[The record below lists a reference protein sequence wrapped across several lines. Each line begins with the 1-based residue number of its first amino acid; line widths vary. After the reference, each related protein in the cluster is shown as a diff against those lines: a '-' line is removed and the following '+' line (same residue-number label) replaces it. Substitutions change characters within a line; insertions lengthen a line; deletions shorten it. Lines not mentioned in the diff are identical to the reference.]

1 MMFGALS
8 CLQNIKTLCTLLL
21 NKTKVMASG
30 SSVIYVAKVLRIHH
44 WLPESAVFKKMDV
57 FKAQHILI
65 RQTLVRCCWH
75 TFNQILSSIIYKHL
89 VLQCAH
95 RHQIAIIA

>member
-1 MMFGALS
+1 MMFGALF
-8 CLQNIKTLCTLLL
+8 CLQSIKTLCTLLL
-21 NKTKVMASG
+21 DNTKVMASG
-30 SSVIYVAKVLRIHH
+30 SSGIYVAKFLRMHH
-44 WLPESAVFKKMDV
+44 WLPNTAVFKKMYV

-65 RQTLVRCCWH
+65 RQTLVRCFWH

-95 RHQIAIIA
+95 RH

>member
-1 MMFGALS
+1 MMFGALF
-8 CLQNIKTLCTLLL
+8 CLQSIKTLCTLLL
-21 NKTKVMASG
+21 DNTKVMASG
-30 SSVIYVAKVLRIHH
+30 SSGIYVAKFLRMHH
-44 WLPESAVFKKMDV
+44 WLPNTAVFKKMYV

-65 RQTLVRCCWH
+65 RQTLVRCFWH

-89 VLQCAH
+89 VLQCAY